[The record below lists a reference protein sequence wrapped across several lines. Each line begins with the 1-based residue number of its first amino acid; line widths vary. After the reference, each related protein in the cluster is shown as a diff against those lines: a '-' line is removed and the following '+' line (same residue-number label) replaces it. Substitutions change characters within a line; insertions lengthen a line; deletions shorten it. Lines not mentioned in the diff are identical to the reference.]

1 MVSKAKLLIEL
12 HIYLKLKIIH
22 RSLNMLDDDIVTISL
37 EPKIWDYY
45 MYIEEVEIR
54 EKVSYMRSQWSH
66 AMPQVTR
73 RLATWNII

>member
-1 MVSKAKLLIEL
+1 
-12 HIYLKLKIIH
+12 
-22 RSLNMLDDDIVTISL
+22 MLDDDIVTISL

-45 MYIEEVEIR
+45 MYIEGVEIR